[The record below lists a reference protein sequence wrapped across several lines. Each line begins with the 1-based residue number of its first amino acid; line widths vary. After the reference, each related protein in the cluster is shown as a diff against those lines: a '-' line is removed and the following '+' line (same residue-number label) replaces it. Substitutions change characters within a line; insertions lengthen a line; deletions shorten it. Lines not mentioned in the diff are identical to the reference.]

1 MSNATTTDV
10 KDTTAPVHSS
20 KHGCCGGEAA
30 SEPRTD
36 ALAPAGHCG
45 GPSEPHH
52 HAQETTSAPAGS
64 CCCGGA
70 ASDSSPAGP
79 KAPGVKSK

>member
-10 KDTTAPVHSS
+10 KGAMAPVHSP

-30 SEPRTD
+30 PKPRTD
-36 ALAPAGHCG
+36 ASGVAGQCG
-45 GPSEPHH
+45 GHSEPHAH
-52 HAQETTSAPAGS
+52 ETPSEAGS

-70 ASDSSPAGP
+70 ASGSPPAGP
-79 KAPGVKSK
+79 KGPSVKSK